1 MLKISP
7 DAARRPLYGS
17 PYQLASPF
25 SVAPMRAGLGGA
37 TGARDCL
44 CFAQLLN
51 ITHDAVSSNA
61 RRVNGRDEVFNSTK
75 TILLD
80 YVFAF

>member
-25 SVAPMRAGLGGA
+25 SVVPMAAGFGGA
-37 TGARDCL
+37 TGARDGL
-44 CFAQLLN
+44 CFAQLLS
-51 ITHDAVSSNA
+51 IMHDAVSNNA
-61 RRVNGRDEVFNSTK
+61 TRVNGRDEAFHSTK

-80 YVFAF
+80 YVFSF